1 MVQIHFPKLFFFF
14 FFYSTTVRTFY
25 FSALCFSTYFM
36 YILLFF
42 FYLKRERQKSTDK
55 GTESS
60 PERVCVS
67 VCVCLYIHIRSIWY
81 CADWLRFPLPINIGD
96 FALHRLLN
104 FSSLSLWQTIQPTL
118 HVSKREKDQHPF
130 LFVCFFMFFSFLFL
144 YSESCRLLSTFWV
157 AGALSAAHLRSWC
170 SSWTW
175 HIQDRQRGN
184 FFSSR
189 IRPSENERESRMCT
203 HISNWDAT

>member
-36 YILLFF
+36 YILLLF

-104 FSSLSLWQTIQPTL
+104 FSSLSLANHPTNPSCL
-118 HVSKREKDQHPF
+118 QKRKRPTSF
-130 LFVCFFMFFSFLFL
+130 FVCLFVFFCFFFFSFLFL

-157 AGALSAAHLRSWC
+157 AGAFSAAHLRSWC
-170 SSWTW
+170 NSWTW

-184 FFSSR
+184 FSR
-189 IRPSENERESRMCT
+189 VEIVHPK
-203 HISNWDAT
+203 